1 MPQDPLK
8 ILIVEDE
15 EQTLKALA
23 EKFSREGF
31 RIVSARNGE
40 EGLKVA
46 FRERPDMV
54 LLDIL
59 MPRMGGEEMLKEL
72 RQQDWGK
79 NTPVIILTNLSST
92 ERVNKVL
99 AQGDY
104 DEFLVKSNWTL
115 ADLVKK
121 VKERLGIS
129 QKS

>member
-1 MPQDPLK
+1 MPQDPCK

-31 RIVSARNGE
+31 RIVLARNGE

-46 FRERPDMV
+46 SEECPDLI

-59 MPRMGGEEMLKEL
+59 MPVMSGEEMLLIL
-72 RQQDWGK
+72 RQQDWGMGI
-79 NTPVIILTNLSST
+79 PVMILTNLSST
-92 ERVNKVL
+92 ERIGKVIE
-99 AQGDY
+99 QGSY

-115 ADLVKK
+115 GDLVKK
-121 VKERLGIS
+121 VKERLGVS
-129 QKS
+129 

>member
-46 FRERPDMV
+46 FQERPDMI
-54 LLDIL
+54 LLDVL

-79 NTPVIILTNLSST
+79 DTPVIILTNLSST

>member
-46 FRERPDMV
+46 FQERPDMI
-54 LLDIL
+54 LLDVL

>member
-46 FRERPDMV
+46 FQERPDMI
-54 LLDIL
+54 LLDVL

-79 NTPVIILTNLSST
+79 DTPVIILTNLSST

-121 VKERLGIS
+121 VKERLSIS

>member
-46 FRERPDMV
+46 FQERPDMI
-54 LLDIL
+54 LLDVL

-79 NTPVIILTNLSST
+79 DTPVIILTNLSST

-115 ADLVKK
+115 ADLAKK
-121 VKERLGIS
+121 VKERLGVS
-129 QKS
+129 

>member
-46 FRERPDMV
+46 FQERPDMI
-54 LLDIL
+54 LLDVL

-79 NTPVIILTNLSST
+79 DTPVIILTNLSST

-104 DEFLVKSNWTL
+104 DEFLVGS
-115 ADLVKK
+115 
-121 VKERLGIS
+121 
-129 QKS
+129 

>member
-31 RIVSARNGE
+31 RIISARDGE

-46 FRERPDMV
+46 FQERPHLI

-59 MPRMGGEEMLKEL
+59 MPRMGGEEMLAIL

-79 NTPVIILTNLSST
+79 DTPVMILTNLSST
-92 ERVNKVL
+92 ERVSKVL
-99 AQGDY
+99 EQGAY

-115 ADLVKK
+115 SDLVKK
-121 VKERLGIS
+121 VKERLGVS
-129 QKS
+129 C

>member
-79 NTPVIILTNLSST
+79 DTPVIILTNLSST